1 MCQCGLMK
9 SRRLYFSK
17 LLFREKNNI
26 IFIKIKIMLR
36 TTIFCALLLSQFG
49 TAQGFLK
56 ADGQNIVNPKGEN
69 VYLKGLGLGGW
80 MLQEGYMLKT
90 DAFAGPQFKIKEK
103 IAEVAGEDGKNQFY
117 KAYLKNG
124 ITKKDIDSLAKWG
137 FNSIRLPMHYDL
149 YTLPIEKEKVKGQNT
164 WLEEGFK
171 MTDNLLQWCED
182 NKIYLILDLH
192 AAPGG
197 QGNDANISDN
207 DKSKPNLWDSVEN
220 QKKTIALWK
229 KLAERYKDREWI
241 AGYDLINEPNINFTG
256 KNPNGTDEMSNA
268 PLWKL
273 QKEISDAI
281 REVDKKHIIILEG
294 NGWGNNYNG
303 LIPLWDNNLVLSFHK
318 YWTTNTQEAV
328 KSIVDLR
335 QKLNVPVWLG
345 ETGENSNVW
354 FTELNQLLLKN
365 NIGYAYWP
373 MKKID
378 NIAGVTN
385 VEITSDYQKLLDYW
399 KNGGQKPTK
408 EFARK
413 TLMKIADNY
422 KIENVEVKNDVID
435 AMFRQVNDDTTRP
448 FQSNI
453 VPGRIFA
460 TNYDLGRFAS
470 AYSDNDFQNVWVST
484 GERTEWNSGNKMR
497 NDGVDI
503 YLCNDKITNQYYVG
517 KTEKGEWLQYTLK
530 SADAKAYQLS
540 IRYQNES
547 DQTSEL
553 VIKTDSGDDLAQIKL
568 PPTGKNVWK
577 TVSVDQVKLSK
588 GENKL
593 RLYFEAG
600 NADLN
605 YFELK

>member
-1 MCQCGLMK
+1 
-9 SRRLYFSK
+9 
-17 LLFREKNNI
+17 
-26 IFIKIKIMLR
+26 MLR
-36 TTIFCALLLSQFG
+36 TAVFCTLLLSQFG

-56 ADGQNIVNPKGEN
+56 TQGQKIVNSKGEN

-90 DAFAGPQFKIKEK
+90 ADFAGPQYQIKEK
-103 IAEVAGEDGKNQFY
+103 IAEVAGEDGKDEFY

-137 FNSIRLPMHYDL
+137 FNSIRLPMHYNL
-149 YTLPIEKEKVKGQNT
+149 YTLPIEKEPVKGQNT
-164 WLEEGFK
+164 WLEEGFQ
-171 MTDNLLQWCED
+171 MTDNLLKWCED

-207 DKSKPNLWDSVEN
+207 DKSKPNLWQSEEN
-220 QKKTIALWK
+220 QKKTVALWK
-229 KLAERYKDREWI
+229 KLAERYKDKEWI
-241 AGYDLINEPNINFTG
+241 GGYDLINEPNYPFTG

-273 QKEISDAI
+273 QKDITEAI
-281 REVDKKHIIILEG
+281 RQVDKKHIIILEG

-303 LIPLWDNNLVLSFHK
+303 LPKLWDDNLVLSFHK
-318 YWTTNTQEAV
+318 YWTTNSQDA
-328 KSIVDLR
+328 IQNIIDLR
-335 QKLNVPVWLG
+335 EKLNVPAWLG

-385 VEITSDYQKLLDYW
+385 VKITPDYQKLLNYW
-399 KNGGQKPTK
+399 KNGGTKPTK
-408 EFARK
+408 DFAK
-413 TLMKIADNY
+413 KALMKIADNY
-422 KIENVEVKNDVID
+422 KLENVEVKKDVID
-435 AMFRQVNDDTTRP
+435 ALFRQVNDDTTKP
-448 FQSNI
+448 YKNHA

-460 TNYDLGRFAS
+460 TEYDLGRFGS
-470 AYSDNDFQNVWVST
+470 AYSDNDFQNLWVSNGT
-484 GERTEWNSGNKMR
+484 HTEWNSGNKMR

-503 YLCNDKITNQYYVG
+503 YACNDKITNKYYVG
-517 KTEKGEWLQYTLK
+517 KTEKGEWLQYTVNSNL
-530 SADAKAYQLS
+530 AKKYKLN
-540 IRYQNES
+540 IRYNNES
-547 DQTSEL
+547 TQASEL
-553 VIKTDSGDDLAQIKL
+553 FIKTENGDDLGSIKL
-568 PPTGKNVWK
+568 VPTGKAWK
-577 TVSVDQVKLSK
+577 TVSVNNINLVK

-600 NADLN
+600 NANLN
-605 YFELK
+605 YFELQ

>member
-1 MCQCGLMK
+1 
-9 SRRLYFSK
+9 
-17 LLFREKNNI
+17 
-26 IFIKIKIMLR
+26 MLR

-229 KLAERYKDREWI
+229 KLAERYKDKEWI

-385 VEITSDYQKLLDYW
+385 VKITSDYQKLLDYW

-422 KIENVEVKNDVID
+422 KIENVEVKKDVID

-448 FQSNI
+448 FKSNT
-453 VPGRIFA
+453 VPGRLFA
-460 TNYDLGRFAS
+460 TNYDLGRFGS

-547 DQTSEL
+547 DQASEL
-553 VIKTDSGDDLAQIKL
+553 VIKTDSGDDLAKIKL

>member
-229 KLAERYKDREWI
+229 KLAERYKDKEWI

-385 VEITSDYQKLLDYW
+385 VKITSDYQKLLDYW

-422 KIENVEVKNDVID
+422 KIENVEVKKDVID

-448 FQSNI
+448 FKSNT

-460 TNYDLGRFAS
+460 TNYDLGRFGS

-517 KTEKGEWLQYTLK
+517 KTEKGEWLQYTVK
-530 SADAKAYQLS
+530 SADAKDYQLS
-540 IRYQNES
+540 IRYRNES
-547 DQTSEL
+547 DQVSEL

>member
-1 MCQCGLMK
+1 MCLCGLMK

-229 KLAERYKDREWI
+229 KLAERYKDKEWI

-385 VEITSDYQKLLDYW
+385 VKITSDYQKLLDYW

-422 KIENVEVKNDVID
+422 KIENVEVKKDVID

-460 TNYDLGRFAS
+460 TNYDLGRFGS

-577 TVSVDQVKLSK
+577 TVSVEQVKLSK